1 MQLILDYIN
10 SLDPVLIF
18 IVCTIFIILES
29 IIPILPLAVF
39 ITINT
44 MVLGPYL
51 GFLVSWIATSIGCL
65 ISFCIVRKGFKSIL
79 DKHHKKIPVINHISF
94 SKLVVIFAIPFMP
107 AFALNIAAGLSK
119 MRIRK
124 FIATILIS
132 KISTVYFWSYIGT
145 TLLESVTDIRVI
157 LKLVVI
163 LYIVYML
170 SKATTQKYKID

>member
-1 MQLILDYIN
+1 MQLIIDYIN

-18 IVCTIFIILES
+18 IVCTILIILES
-29 IIPILPLAVF
+29 IIPVLPLAVF

-44 MVLGPYL
+44 MVLGPYI
-51 GFLVSWIATSIGCL
+51 GFLVSWIATSIGCF
-65 ISFCIVRKGFKSIL
+65 ISFYIVRKGFKSIL
-79 DKHHKKIPVINHISF
+79 DKHHKKIPIIDHIPF

-119 MRIRK
+119 IKKRK